1 MLDNFSH
8 ELYSISLWFNTTVAV
23 YWKYLL
29 YLFIGRHMTFPGFFW
44 NSSFLIFFFFCWQ
57 IHFWDSQ
64 NDEEKVGGGMG
75 NRGWGRRVIGLDE
88 RGINTSWITL
98 VATAENLLFTFAL
111 LNGGVSD
118 VETIY
123 FVSVEQKRTVYRNY
137 QVC

>member
-1 MLDNFSH
+1 
-8 ELYSISLWFNTTVAV
+8 
-23 YWKYLL
+23 
-29 YLFIGRHMTFPGFFW
+29 
-44 NSSFLIFFFFCWQ
+44 
-57 IHFWDSQ
+57 
-64 NDEEKVGGGMG
+64 MG
-75 NRGWGRRVIGLDE
+75 NRGGGRRVIGLDE

>member
-1 MLDNFSH
+1 MLDNFSY

-29 YLFIGRHMTFPGFFW
+29 LYLFIGRHMNFRVFSGIPVFW
-44 NSSFLIFFFFCWQ
+44 FFFFCWE
-57 IHFWDSQ
+57 IHFWDSKK
-64 NDEEKVGGGMG
+64 DEEKVGGGIG
-75 NRGWGRRVIGLDE
+75 NGGWGRRVIGLDE
-88 RGINTSWITL
+88 REIITSWITL
-98 VATAENLLFTFAL
+98 VATVENLLFTFAL

-123 FVSVEQKRTVYRNY
+123 FVSVEQKRTVFRNY